1 MAKVKRTT
9 KIKRNSISTTVKHTT
24 VRKAKKQVATAAKVS
39 KVPKGLGVIDTIVA
53 VLQAGG
59 GTIPEIVAAAVHKKV
74 PDRKAEQLTATVR
87 VQMARL
93 KLPKEDGGRSL
104 KVKKNREEGERQVHY
119 SL

>member
-59 GTIPEIVAAAVHKKV
+59 GTIPEIVAAVHKKV